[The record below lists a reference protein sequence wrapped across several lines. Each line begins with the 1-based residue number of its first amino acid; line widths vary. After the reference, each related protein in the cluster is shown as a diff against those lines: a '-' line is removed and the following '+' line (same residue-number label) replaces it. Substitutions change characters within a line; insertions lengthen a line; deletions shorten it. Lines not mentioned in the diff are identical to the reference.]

1 MSLFV
6 FSVTLFE
13 TCTRLR
19 SRVAKELL
27 GQKITAKLDRTGPD
41 TYWAVKAGKR
51 FVDSTP
57 APRCKLDHLY
67 TKSLCSES
75 FNLRSSW

>member
-6 FSVTLFE
+6 FSVTLSE
-13 TCTRLR
+13 TCTRLG
-19 SRVAKELL
+19 SRPKELL
-27 GQKITAKLDRTGPD
+27 RSEDYGAKLDRTGSA

-57 APRCKLDHLY
+57 APRCKLDHCVHEITLQ
-67 TKSLCSES
+67 
-75 FNLRSSW
+75 

>member
-6 FSVTLFE
+6 FSVTLSE

-27 GQKITAKLDRTGPD
+27 GQKITAKLDRTGSA
-41 TYWAVKAGKR
+41 TYLAVKAGKR
-51 FVDSTP
+51 FVDSTLRP
-57 APRCKLDHLY
+57 ARQVG
-67 TKSLCSES
+67 SLVHEIT
-75 FNLRSSW
+75 LQ

>member
-6 FSVTLFE
+6 FSVTLSE
-13 TCTRLR
+13 TYARLR

-27 GQKITAKLDRTGPD
+27 GQKITAKLDRTGSA
-41 TYWAVKAGKR
+41 TYLAVKAGKR

-57 APRCKLDHLY
+57 APRCKVGHVY
-67 TKSLCSES
+67 TKLLCSES
-75 FNLRSSW
+75 FNFRSS

>member
-6 FSVTLFE
+6 FSVTLSE
-13 TCTRLR
+13 TCHQTEKPSRQGVAR
-19 SRVAKELL
+19 SEDYGEA
-27 GQKITAKLDRTGPD
+27 GPNWFSH
-41 TYWAVKAGKR
+41 YLAVKPGKR

-57 APRCKLDHLY
+57 APRGKLDHLY

-75 FNLRSSW
+75 FNFRSF